1 MSDICKD
8 RKNSNLDIMKKT
20 TSSNLWRDMNQ
31 VKQKNYMHVN
41 LSDIY
46 VSMSGASVH
55 VTQTSQ

>member
-31 VKQKNYMHVN
+31 VKQQNYMDVN
-41 LSDIY
+41 FSDIS

>member
-31 VKQKNYMHVN
+31 VKQQNYMHVN
-41 LSDIY
+41 FSDI
-46 VSMSGASVH
+46 
-55 VTQTSQ
+55 